1 MRRGSAYHP
10 ADVVGLDEWT
20 QVLAALSLATDLAN
34 GHEDERTL
42 RSCVLAVGLA
52 DAVGLDAAA
61 CRDVFHTTL
70 LRFIGCSSFAH
81 EEAQTFGDDLVARR
95 AFAEVDYGDTSMLW
109 RVGDE
114 AFAAEPR
121 RLQRLVKRSVAVL
134 GASAGLKRLYAAQC
148 EVGRRFGVRL
158 AVGDGV
164 VTALGQI
171 HERWDGT
178 GGPAGLR
185 EDQLGA
191 VVRVVQVANLV
202 ELVHRRA
209 GREVAQ
215 EVVARR
221 RGRALDPAVCEAFAS
236 AAADLLG
243 PLAHGSAWEAFTA
256 IGTRFPIVGAADRID
271 DVIAAF
277 ADFADLAC
285 VHTLGHSSAV
295 AEAADAAAAAIGLD
309 GDARLELRRAA
320 LLHDLGRVAIPTA
333 LWERTT
339 PLTSTDRER
348 IRLHG
353 YYGKRILDRAP
364 SLRRIAAIASSAH
377 ERVDGS
383 GYPHG
388 TAVASGATAST
399 ILAAADVWCALREHR
414 PHRPAFT
421 DAEATTILRDEVAAG
436 RLDAD
441 AVDAVLGVS
450 RERERE
456 PALPAGLTPREA
468 DVLRWVARGDTNK
481 EVAVRL
487 GISARTVGHHL
498 AHAYA
503 KIGITTR
510 GAAALFV
517 IEHGLLRPGDPR

>member
-1 MRRGSAYHP
+1 M
-10 ADVVGLDEWT
+10 VGLDEWT

-52 DAVGLDAAA
+52 EAVGLDAAA

-81 EEAQTFGDDLVARR
+81 EEAQRFGDDLVARR

-109 RVGDE
+109 RAGDD

-121 RLQRLVKRSVAVL
+121 RLARLVKRSVAVL
-134 GASAGLKRLYAAQC
+134 GAKAGLRQLYAAQC

-171 HERWDGT
+171 HERWDGR
-178 GGPAGLR
+178 GGPVGLR
-185 EDQLGA
+185 EEQLGA

-209 GREVAQ
+209 GRDAAL

-221 RGRALDPAVCEAFAS
+221 RGHALDPAACAAFAT
-236 AAADLLG
+236 AAEDLLM
-243 PLAHGSAWEAFTA
+243 PLAGGSAWDAFTA
-256 IGTRFPIVGAADRID
+256 IGTRFPIVGAADRVD

-295 AEAADAAAAAIGLD
+295 AEAADAAAAVIGLD

-333 LWERTT
+333 LWETST
-339 PLTSTDRER
+339 PLTATDRER
-348 IRLHG
+348 IRLHA

-364 SLRRIAAIASSAH
+364 SLRRVAAIACGDH
-377 ERVDGS
+377 ERLDGS
-383 GYPHG
+383 GYPQG
-388 TAVASGATAST
+388 VTVARGATAAT
-399 ILAAADVWCALREHR
+399 LLAAADVWCALREHR
-414 PHRPAFT
+414 PHRPAFS
-421 DAEATTILRDEVAAG
+421 DADATTILREEVTSG
-436 RLDAD
+436 RLDTD
-441 AVDAVLGVS
+441 AVDAVLGV
-450 RERERE
+450 RVARDRA

-517 IEHGLLRPGDPR
+517 IEHGLLQPGDPS